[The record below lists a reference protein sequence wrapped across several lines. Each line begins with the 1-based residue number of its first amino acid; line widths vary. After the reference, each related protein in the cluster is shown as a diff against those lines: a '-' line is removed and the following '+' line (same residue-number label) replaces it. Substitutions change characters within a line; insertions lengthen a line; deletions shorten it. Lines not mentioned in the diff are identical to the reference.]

1 MELDILNLIRRCE
14 LVATV
19 AASVASV
26 CLYTCSYFIV
36 NSADRTLKYAQQ
48 LGQNQDANK
57 TGPGRR
63 REREGKRERER
74 GIDRKRG
81 RKSDRQQG
89 LCGLAVHLYCVRSQV

>member
-1 MELDILNLIRRCE
+1 MNLIRRCE

-74 GIDRKRG
+74 
-81 RKSDRQQG
+81 
-89 LCGLAVHLYCVRSQV
+89 H